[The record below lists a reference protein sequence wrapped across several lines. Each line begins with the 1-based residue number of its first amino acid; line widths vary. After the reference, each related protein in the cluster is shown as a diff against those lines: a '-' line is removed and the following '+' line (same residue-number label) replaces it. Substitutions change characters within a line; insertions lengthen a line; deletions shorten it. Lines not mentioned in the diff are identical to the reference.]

1 MDLKELCGITE
12 AKLTGKRDELYQ
24 YPLTNVLYNNVAV
37 SVFTDSDDKPE
48 TVVEHLYDD
57 FNVMLKEGIEKIV
70 KERFIFWLNGNKF
83 TEEDQKLYEGLK
95 LYSIVYSHPRIIEQY
110 SPTGEEG
117 VFGKFE
123 LEFEAGNEY
132 AMRILQ
138 ASCLEV
144 FVQNGK
150 VVGTKCYDI

>member
-12 AKLTGKRDELYQ
+12 AKFTGEKDELYN

-37 SVFTDSDDKPE
+37 SVFTGSDNNPE
-48 TVVEHLYDD
+48 TVIEHLYDD
-57 FNVMLKEGIEKIV
+57 FNVLLKDGIEKIV
-70 KERFIFWLNGNKF
+70 KEKLIFWLNGNKL

-95 LYSIVYSHPRIIEQY
+95 LYSIVYSYSKIIDKY

-117 VFGKFE
+117 LFGKFE

-132 AMRILQ
+132 AMGILQ

-150 VVGTKCYDI
+150 VVSTKCYDI